1 MPSTLD
7 LCEKYYGTRDIYD
20 LMGITKDA
28 LEKDGTKS
36 KVTIVLVD
44 CWIEKIALF
53 YS

>member
-28 LEKDGTKS
+28 LEKDGIT
-36 KVTIVLVD
+36 T
-44 CWIEKIALF
+44 
-53 YS
+53 